1 VPLKP
6 QTREPHHEIAA
17 LLLAWY
23 RRHKRDLPWRKTRE
37 PYRVWVSEIML
48 QQTRVAAVIPY
59 YERFLKRFPTVGDL
73 ARAKEAELLES
84 WSGLGYYR
92 RVRQMQAAAKQ
103 VMTQCGGVFP
113 KTRDELLGLP
123 GIGAYTAAAI
133 ASISFAGPHAVVDGN
148 VIRVLARLFD
158 EPGDIGRGKTLARI
172 RDLAQSLIEAVPSR
186 SAGQSNQAVMELGAI
201 LCTPRSP
208 RCLLCPVN
216 SLCQARAN
224 GVELLR
230 PVKRKKA
237 RVERLAMAIAIV
249 RRGSSL
255 LLRQRPADASLMP
268 GFWELPERTAPKLE
282 TDCFADLGIEYMEKA
297 GTFRHSIT
305 FHEYRGTVHLGR
317 SAAKPKGGYRWIP
330 SKRLDTLPLTTTTR
344 KALACISHKGLT
356 TRK

>member
-1 VPLKP
+1 LPLKP
-6 QTREPHHEIAA
+6 QTREPRYEIAA
-17 LLLAWY
+17 RLLAWY
-23 RRHKRDLPWRKTRE
+23 RRHKRDLPWRKTRD
-37 PYRVWVSEIML
+37 PYRIWVSEIML

-59 YERFLKRFPTVGDL
+59 YERFLKRFPTVGHL

-103 VMTQCGGVFP
+103 VMTECSGVFP
-113 KTRDELLGLP
+113 KAHDELLGLP

-148 VIRVLARLFD
+148 VIRVLTRLYD

-172 RDLAQSLIEAVPSR
+172 RDLAQCLIEAVPPR
-186 SAGQSNQAVMELGAI
+186 SAGQFNQAVMELGAM
-201 LCTPRSP
+201 LCMPRSP
-208 RCLLCPVN
+208 RCLLCPV
-216 SLCQARAN
+216 SSFCQARAN
-224 GVELLR
+224 GVELHR
-230 PVKRKKA
+230 PVKRKKE
-237 RVERLAMAIAIV
+237 RIERLAMVVAIV

-282 TDCFADLGIEYMEKA
+282 KDCFADLGIECMEEA
-297 GTFRHSIT
+297 GTFRHNIT
-305 FHEYRGTVHLGR
+305 CHEYRGTVHLGR
-317 SAAKPKGGYRWIP
+317 SAAKPKGGYRWIS

-344 KALACISHKGLT
+344 KALEAARSTKAK
-356 TRK
+356 RS